1 MWRMVT
7 STADFTAF
15 ERATDPLLRL
25 LTREQAEQFVA
36 WQGDDSLRSRIDQL
50 AERNS
55 EGELT
60 ADELAEY
67 EGYVRANKFIAILQT
82 KARKLLVQG
91 N

>member
-1 MWRMVT
+1 MGRMVT
-7 STADFTAF
+7 PTVEITAF